1 MPGDCVLWFKLND
14 ERFFSVLSVFS
25 VFSVVKRFLILGL
38 ALPCVAY
45 ADPVALA
52 QNFFQSTP
60 SMRAQFRQTV
70 MDQHGRK
77 VQEVTGVMQL
87 QRPGKFRWDY
97 NKPYVQIVVG
107 DGKKVWL
114 FDPELNQVTVRPL
127 DKILGSSPAALLA
140 GQKDIDKIFSLKAD
154 VRQGQLDWVEVTPKD
169 QESGF
174 EHMFLGFN
182 GEQLQEME
190 LHDNFGQTT
199 VIEFSK
205 LERNPKLNPQAFRF
219 VPPKGADVV
228 GDE

>member
-1 MPGDCVLWFKLND
+1 MLNL
-14 ERFFSVLSVFS
+14 ERFFSVLSVS
-25 VFSVVKRFLILGL
+25 SVVKRFLLLILLVPGFVH
-38 ALPCVAY
+38 AE
-45 ADPVALA
+45 PVQRL
-52 QNFFQSTP
+52 QNFFQSTA
-60 SMRAQFRQTV
+60 SMRAQFKQTV
-70 MDQHGRK
+70 LDNQSRK

-127 DKILGSSPAALLA
+127 DKVLGSSPAALLA
-140 GQKDIDKIFSLKAD
+140 GQKDIDKIFTLKAD
-154 VRQGQLDWVEVTPKD
+154 ARQDQLDWVEVTPKD
-169 QESGF
+169 QQESGF

-219 VPPKGADVV
+219 MPPKGADVV